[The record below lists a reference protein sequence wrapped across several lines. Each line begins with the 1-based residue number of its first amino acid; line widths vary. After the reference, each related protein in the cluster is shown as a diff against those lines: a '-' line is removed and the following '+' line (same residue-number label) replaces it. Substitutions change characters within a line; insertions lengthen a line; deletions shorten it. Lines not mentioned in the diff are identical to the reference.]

1 MMILTMETEKGAFTA
16 ADFRGRAAHHAVPLE
31 LADEAVEGFPHFRG
45 DHELNPGIPT
55 ETMPRRALRPAA
67 VLVPVVDRDDGA
79 TVILTLRASHL
90 ASHAGQVAFPGGKVA
105 PGDATIIDTALRE
118 AEEEIGLMS
127 RFVTPVGMLDIYR
140 TGTGFHVVPVLAVV
154 SPGFTLAKDEQEVA
168 DVFEVP
174 LEFLM
179 TEANHQRHAREIHG
193 VLRHFHAMPY
203 GERYIWGATAGIL
216 RAMYERL
223 YCA

>member
-1 MMILTMETEKGAFTA
+1 MMTLTMETEKGAFTA
-16 ADFRGRAAHHAVPLE
+16 ADLRTRAARHAVPLE
-31 LADEAVEGFPHFRG
+31 LAGEAAGGFPHFRG

-55 ETMPRRALRPAA
+55 ETMPRRALKLAA
-67 VLVPVVDRDDGA
+67 VLIPVVDRRGGA

-90 ASHAGQVAFPGGKVA
+90 AAHAGQIAFPGGKVA
-105 PGDATIIDTALRE
+105 PGDATIIETALRE
-118 AEEEIGLMS
+118 AEEEIGLTP
-127 RFVTPVGMLDIYR
+127 RFVSPVGLLDIYR

-154 SPGFTLAKDEQEVA
+154 SPGFTLSADEEEVA

-179 TEANHQRHAREIHG
+179 TEANHQRHTREIHG
-193 VLRHFHAMPY
+193 VPRHFHAMPY